1 MRNLQKKFD
10 KIKDQEKLVKKGEIQ
25 PNDDM
30 LAKFAQKD
38 SLKAEIKELKDL
50 CDLYIK
56 SNPDYDKKENK
67 LELTQKDIQE
77 AVVESLRQVQ
87 QVLTLASLLKDDASL
102 AEANEGQVRSITAL
116 ASSVTAGGF
125 EDGDDAGLVAKFSAL
140 D

>member
-116 ASSVTAGGF
+116 AS
-125 EDGDDAGLVAKFSAL
+125 
-140 D
+140 

>member
-1 MRNLQKKFD
+1 LQKKFD

>member
-56 SNPDYDKKENK
+56 SNPGYDKKENK